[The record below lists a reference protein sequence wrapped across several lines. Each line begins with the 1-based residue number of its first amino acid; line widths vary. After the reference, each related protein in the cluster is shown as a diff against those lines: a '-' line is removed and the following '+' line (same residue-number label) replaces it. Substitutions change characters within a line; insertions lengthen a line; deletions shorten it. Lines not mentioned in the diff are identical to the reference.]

1 MASSFLSFSFIISQ
15 LYHFT
20 SSSFHGSIINLLHHF
35 TASSFHGFIITFS
48 SFHGFIITF
57 STFHGFIITFSTFH
71 GFIITFSSF
80 HGFIITFST
89 FHGFIITFSSF
100 HGLTI
105 TFLLFFSNISRLALF
120 LIGQLLMNIQFAL
133 IWCDSTVKQVVR
145 PTITFRLL
153 ESWIP
158 PVSFL
163 HTWTTKLPQRDFWP
177 PFFSSFK
184 PAWATDQ

>member
-20 SSSFHGSIINLLHHF
+20 SSSFHGSIITLLHHF
-35 TASSFHGFIITFS
+35 TASSFHGFIM
-48 SFHGFIITF
+48 
-57 STFHGFIITFSTFH
+57 
-71 GFIITFSSF
+71 TFSSF

-100 HGLTI
+100 HGLII
-105 TFLLFFSNISRLALF
+105 TFLSFFSNISRLALF

-145 PTITFRLL
+145 LTFTFRLL
-153 ESWIP
+153 DHESP
-158 PVSFL
+158 P
-163 HTWTTKLPQRDFWP
+163 
-177 PFFSSFK
+177 
-184 PAWATDQ
+184 